1 MSTTMAEKIQA
12 LLAQAA
18 STTHEGEREVFTRK
32 AEALMVKWG
41 IEEAELE
48 AAASKTTRSAI
59 IIESRCYTVPITG
72 GVVLAECTATQI
84 GQGIG
89 TIRTLYSEGRP
100 VYWMIGPTSDLDR
113 AEMYMPSLLQQCADS
128 WKVFLAAR
136 REEGYRYY
144 TINERDRDRATFM
157 RAYGS
162 TVYQRLAELWQTE
175 AATSTS
181 GALVVRSEAVDAFM
195 AEEYPNTRR
204 SNKSNLGRA
213 AAQVGGHRAGAAA
226 TISAG
231 SVTR

>member
-18 STTHEGEREVFTRK
+18 STQHEGEREVFTRK

-59 IIESRCYTVPITG
+59 VIESRCYTVPITG
-72 GVVLAECTATQI
+72 GAVIAECAATAI
-84 GQGIG
+84 GRGAG
-89 TIRTLYSEGRP
+89 TIRTLYSTGRP
-100 VYWMIGPTSDLDR
+100 VYWLIGPTSDLDR
-113 AEMYMPSLLQQCADS
+113 AEMYMPALLQQCADS
-128 WKVFLAAR
+128 WKAFLANR
-136 REEGYRYY
+136 RKAGLRYGS
-144 TINERDRDRATFM
+144 INERDNDRATFM

-175 AATSTS
+175 ATTSTS

-195 AEEYPNTRR
+195 AEEHPNVRR
-204 SNKSNLGRA
+204 SNKSNLGRV
-213 AAQVGGHRAGAAA
+213 AAQFGGRRAGEQA